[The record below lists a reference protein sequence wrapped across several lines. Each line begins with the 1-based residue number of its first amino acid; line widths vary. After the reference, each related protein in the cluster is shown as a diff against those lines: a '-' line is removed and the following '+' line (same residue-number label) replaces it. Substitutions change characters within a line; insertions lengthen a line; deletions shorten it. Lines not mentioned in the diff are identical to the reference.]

1 MKGAAKS
8 RGKTER
14 PRSIVKRSAETKLI
28 NLPEFV
34 SVTLFIDNLVILSYK
49 TTTKVLLNFKTT
61 YTPAKI

>member
-14 PRSIVKRSAETKLI
+14 PLSTVKRSAETRLI

-34 SVTLFIDNLVILSYK
+34 SVTLFIDSLLILSYK
-49 TTTKVLLNFKTT
+49 TITKVLLNFNTT
-61 YTPAKI
+61 